1 VTTSGTA
8 IPSLAEFLDGVDP
21 RRGKP
26 ATAEF
31 AASVLI
37 EGMLQEKFLISS
49 QVGYEEQ
56 IVEFAQAGLDPLALI
71 TSKGH

>member
-1 VTTSGTA
+1 
-8 IPSLAEFLDGVDP
+8 VDS
-21 RRGKP
+21 RRNKP

-37 EGMLQEKFLISS
+37 EGMRQEKFLISS

-71 TSKGH
+71 VGTDT